1 MTADLLTAQPR
12 RQGEFEAGPGVGA
25 LLREARER
33 GGVTLQEASQRV
45 KMQVHVLEALE
56 EERWDKLSAPVFIR
70 GQLRSYAKL
79 LKVDVEPFLQQ
90 FQAQAVRPAELVS
103 HTHVPHYQHLL
114 QSAGRRSLY
123 VVITLCFFA
132 VPVSWL
138 VTQYSASER
147 PQAIAPLD
155 LGAGDPLPDANP
167 RPEAAAPIAA
177 SLASLPRQPVA
188 PALSLR
194 MNGESWLHV
203 IAPDG
208 STVEQALVKAG
219 EQRNY
224 AAGQVG
230 RMVIGNASAV
240 EVQQAGSTVDT
251 TPYQRANVARFAVSS
266 DGSLTPSAD

>member
-1 MTADLLTAQPR
+1 MTADLLTAQPW
-12 RQGEFEAGPGVGA
+12 RQGEAGAEPGVGA

-33 GGVTLQEASQRV
+33 DGLTLKEASQRL
-45 KMQVHVLEALE
+45 KIQAHVLEALE
-56 EERWDKLSAPVFIR
+56 EERWDKLGAPVFIR

-79 LKVDVEPFLQQ
+79 LKLDVEPFLQQ

-138 VTQYSASER
+138 VTQYSANER

-155 LGAGDPLPDANP
+155 LGAGDALPDAAAQ
-167 RPEAAAPIAA
+167 PEATAPITA
-177 SLASLPRQPVA
+177 SLASLPRPSAAPV
-188 PALSLR
+188 LSLR
-194 MNGESWLHV
+194 MSDESWV
-203 IAPDG
+203 QVFAPDG
-208 STVEQALVKAG
+208 STVEKGLLKAG